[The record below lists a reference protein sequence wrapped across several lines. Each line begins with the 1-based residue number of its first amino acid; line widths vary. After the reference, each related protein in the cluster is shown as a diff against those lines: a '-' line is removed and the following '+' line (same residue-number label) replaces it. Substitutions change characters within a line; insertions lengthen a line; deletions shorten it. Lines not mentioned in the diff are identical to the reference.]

1 MHISNNRILAAITIV
16 VLFAWQ
22 ASTETTAG
30 NHAQAGATENNPGMQ
45 WVDFRQGNTERNY
58 LLYTPKS
65 YSSDNKAALVVVL
78 HGGHGDA
85 ERAAEQTGFMPVADR
100 EGFLIVYPEAY
111 DDHWNDGRS
120 TTVSEFD
127 DVAYITAVVDDVAD
141 KRAVD
146 RARIFVAGIS
156 NGGMMT
162 QRLACDATEKFAA
175 FASVVANLPAG
186 RKSVCVPSRPVSIM
200 LINGTA
206 DPLMP
211 YGGGEIKK
219 GRRAGQGGTVL
230 SAPETAEFWAAASG
244 CSASGESTKLP
255 DKDTRDGSTINQT
268 RFGECKGGTSVIFYS
283 IDGGGHAWPGSP
295 VKPRMTRL
303 TGKMSNDIVA
313 SDLIWEFF
321 ARQSD

>member
-1 MHISNNRILAAITIV
+1 MHIADIRILAAV
-16 VLFAWQ
+16 ALAVFFAWQ
-22 ASTETTAG
+22 ASAESTAG
-30 NHAQAGATENNPGMQ
+30 NRSQVSAADHHSGKQ
-45 WVDFRQGNTERNY
+45 WIKFRQGNTDRDY
-58 LLYTPKS
+58 LLYTPRS
-65 YSSDNKAALVVVL
+65 YSSDSPAALVVVL

-85 ERAAEQTGFMPVADR
+85 ERVAEQTGFMPIADR
-100 EGFLIVYPEAY
+100 EGFLVVYPEAH

-127 DVAYITAVVDDVAD
+127 DVAYITAVVDDIAA

-146 RARIFVAGIS
+146 PARVFVAGIS

-175 FASVVANLPAG
+175 FASVVANLPVG
-186 RKSVCVPSRPVSIM
+186 RKSVCEPSRPVSIM

-211 YGGGEIKK
+211 YRGGEIKK

-230 SAPETAEFWAAASG
+230 SAPETAEFWATVSG
-244 CSASGESTKLP
+244 CSVSSASTKLP
-255 DKDTRDGSTINQT
+255 DKDTKDGSTVNKTQ
-268 RFGECKGGTSVIFYS
+268 FGQCKGGTSVVFYS

-295 VKPRMTRL
+295 VKPRATRL
-303 TGKMSNDIVA
+303 TGKMNNDVSA
-313 SDLIWEFF
+313 SDLIWGFF
-321 ARQSD
+321 TRQPG